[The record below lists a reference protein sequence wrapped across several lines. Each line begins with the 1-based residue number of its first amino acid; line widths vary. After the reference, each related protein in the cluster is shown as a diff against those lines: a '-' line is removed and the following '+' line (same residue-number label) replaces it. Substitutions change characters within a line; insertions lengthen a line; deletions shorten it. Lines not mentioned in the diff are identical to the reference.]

1 MFVGKRERRI
11 AHLRHIGGI
20 FRAPGRRVGRLDREI
35 HDVDVME
42 NVFRGVQLLSDST
55 QASSGDVVDLDVR
68 VWLAG
73 TAISAV
79 RVRVLEPE
87 E

>member
-1 MFVGKRERRI
+1 MCHTI
-11 AHLRHIGGI
+11 THLRHIHGI
-20 FRAPGRRVGRLDREI
+20 VRAMHDSVVHVDRAI

-55 QASSGDVVDLDVR
+55 KRFSGDVVDLDVR
-68 VWLAG
+68 AWLAG

-79 RVRVLEPE
+79 QISVLKNDDR
-87 E
+87 